1 MGGEYGKSS
10 PAKTEKGA
18 RSATH
23 NTNACHPVTDEAVTD
38 EDAMDLKPFYRVA
51 VSDRIWWLLYEP
63 IGPFVQRVAARF
75 AWLQQGRIATY
86 LLYSFV
92 TLVVLLALVL

>member
-1 MGGEYGKSS
+1 M
-10 PAKTEKGA
+10 P
-18 RSATH
+18 
-23 NTNACHPVTDEAVTD
+23 
-38 EDAMDLKPFYRVA
+38 L
-51 VSDRIWWLLYEP
+51 
-63 IGPFVQRVAARF
+63 GPLVQRMADAF

>member
-1 MGGEYGKSS
+1 
-10 PAKTEKGA
+10 
-18 RSATH
+18 
-23 NTNACHPVTDEAVTD
+23 
-38 EDAMDLKPFYRVA
+38 VA
-51 VSDRIWWLLYEP
+51 DKV
-63 IGPFVQRVAARF
+63 